1 MDSERGDEDMDD
13 RRGAYARAISGVALA
28 MALAAMS
35 AGCSAGG
42 SHTNAS
48 SNAVVLM
55 PGPPGVKMQSHTFPA
70 GPTIRVMPD
79 GSVIHIDL
87 PPWERPLSGP
97 HTAPV
102 QYHGGSVIDKSVLY
116 AIFWRPPGYY
126 MSPKYI
132 PTIKRFFNDV
142 GAGTRQYQILVQ
154 YSDTDGNP
162 LNSSSLG
169 GAWTDT
175 SKFPAHMNDGTVRAE
190 VLKAIQ
196 TNGWPTGG
204 YQPIF
209 VVFTASQAKVNFAL
223 CAYHGSF
230 VNNSQQI
237 AYSIVPYQHDVG
249 PMGCGTP
256 TNKWPNDRDAD
267 QTIDTLWHE
276 EAETVSDPVMA
287 WWRDSDGQEIGDI
300 CQTTYAPRGPDGGN
314 TTLNGHRYITQELQS
329 NLDARCKQQEPKS

>member
-1 MDSERGDEDMDD
+1 MDTERGDEHMDG
-13 RRGAYARAISGVALA
+13 RRGAYARAISGVALTIA
-28 MALAAMS
+28 FAAMS
-35 AGCSAGG
+35 AGCGAGG

-48 SNAVVLM
+48 SNAIVPM
-55 PGPPGVKMQSHTFPA
+55 PGPPGVKMQSHIMPE

-102 QYHGGSVIDKSVLY
+102 QYHGGSVIDQSVLY
-116 AIFWRPPGYY
+116 AIFWRPSGYY

-175 SKFPAHMNDGTVRAE
+175 SNFPAHMNDGTVRAE

-223 CAYHGSF
+223 CAYHGNF
-230 VNNSQQI
+230 VHTSQEI

-329 NLDARCKQQEPKS
+329 NLDGRCKQQEPKS